1 MPPADPQI
9 PKWHFN
15 DQKVVNIENAEDI
28 KKEKLHDR
36 KSYLPVRVLQVTSL
50 HFLNKSWS
58 NLAVTGS

>member
-1 MPPADPQI
+1 MPLADPQI

-15 DQKVVNIENAEDI
+15 AQKVVKIENAEDI

-36 KSYLPVRVLQVTSL
+36 KSYLPVRVLQCTSL

>member
-15 DQKVVNIENAEDI
+15 DQKVVKRENAEDI

>member
-15 DQKVVNIENAEDI
+15 DQKTVKRKNAEDI

-36 KSYLPVRVLQVTSL
+36 NSYLPERVPQVTSFQFL
-50 HFLNKSWS
+50 HKSWS
-58 NLAVTGS
+58 NLAVAGS

>member
-15 DQKVVNIENAEDI
+15 DQKVVKRENAEDV

-36 KSYLPVRVLQVTSL
+36 KSSLPVRVLQVTSL